1 MVKSLEIKKLKEKLK
16 ELMGDAKPT
25 GRPRFRK
32 FDTPAPKMQPRPRD
46 PSTPAQKMQPRP
58 RPMPGG
64 LKPLTPLQKMPP
76 RRKPSKPSK
85 PSNPLQKMPPMN
97 RPKRSVPRPGD
108 PLRPKLMS
116 GPSMKYKL
124 SPTEIKMIDNYRK
137 KKAQKK

>member
-1 MVKSLEIKKLKEKLK
+1 MVKSLEIKKLREKLK
-16 ELMGDAKPT
+16 ELMGDPKPT

-46 PSTPAQKMQPRP
+46 PSTPAPKMQPRP

-64 LKPLTPLQKMPP
+64 LKPLTPAQKMPP
-76 RRKPSKPSK
+76 RRKPSKPS
-85 PSNPLQKMPPMN
+85 NPLQKMP
-97 RPKRSVPRPGD
+97 PKRSVPRPGD

-124 SPTEIKMIDNYRK
+124 SPTEIRMIDNYRK